1 MLYPPATF
9 KYESDKVFSS
19 PYIPAAPLPP
29 AKPASVAA
37 IASPALPVE
46 NNLDASGIPFKML
59 VYTPALKNVPAAK
72 PIFLITPSHKKLP
85 VIQ

>member
-9 KYESDKVFSS
+9 KNESDKVFSS
-19 PYIPAAPLPP
+19 PYIPEAPLPP

-46 NNLDASGIPFKML
+46 NNLDASGIPFKIL
-59 VYTPALKNVPAAK
+59 VYVS
-72 PIFLITPSHKKLP
+72 LI
-85 VIQ
+85 INN